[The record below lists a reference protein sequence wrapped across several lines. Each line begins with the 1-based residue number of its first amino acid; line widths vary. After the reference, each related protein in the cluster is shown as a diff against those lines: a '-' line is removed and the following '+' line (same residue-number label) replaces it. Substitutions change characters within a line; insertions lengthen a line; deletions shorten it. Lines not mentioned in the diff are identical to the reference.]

1 MITSCRPI
9 GKVGKESV
17 ILQLQNRNH
26 MPNDTTTRRPFG
38 DMAKRNLMTPEQVF
52 ASQGRIPP
60 QATDLEEVVLG
71 ALMLEKDAVNEVI
84 DLLSPDAFYL
94 DKHQKIFAAIK
105 DLFGKSEPIDIL
117 MVTNELKQRGELE
130 MVGGAYYISKLT
142 NRVVSAANIEY
153 HALFSKGLTEM
164 YVCG

>member
-1 MITSCRPI
+1 
-9 GKVGKESV
+9 
-17 ILQLQNRNH
+17 

-38 DMAKRNLMTPEQVF
+38 DMAKRNLMTPERVF

-84 DLLSPDAFYL
+84 DILSPDAFYL

-105 DLFGKSEPIDIL
+105 DLFGKSEPID
-117 MVTNELKQRGELE
+117 TRCWPPRRRGW
-130 MVGGAYYISKLT
+130 
-142 NRVVSAANIEY
+142 
-153 HALFSKGLTEM
+153 
-164 YVCG
+164 